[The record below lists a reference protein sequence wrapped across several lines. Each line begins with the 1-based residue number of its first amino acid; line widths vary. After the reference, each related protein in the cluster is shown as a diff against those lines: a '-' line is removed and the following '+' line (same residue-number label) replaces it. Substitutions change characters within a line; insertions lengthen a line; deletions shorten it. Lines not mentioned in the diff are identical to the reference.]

1 MAQTERKTTQKKQR
15 HWGRK
20 FLLLLI
26 LTGVILVGVQNKDKT
41 EASDHGLQ
49 NQIEQDDRVKSEE
62 IPKEENLST
71 AEKLKVIQ
79 TSGNYPE
86 AMISFANHY
95 QEAVDYVYEYP
106 ELKNTQSE
114 IDLSAETTA
123 EWVPL
128 LMQWDARW
136 GYLPYGD
143 GLLGYT
149 GCGPVALSM
158 VALYLTKDPQW
169 TPVRIADMAVE
180 QGYCV
185 PGNGSSWDLI
195 REGSRQL
202 GLQARAIPLKQEAIQ
217 AELDQDHPI
226 IVVVGPGTFTRS
238 GHFLV
243 IIGYDETGFFI
254 NDPNSYENSCQTW
267 SYESLQSEIK
277 DLWAISKP

>member
-1 MAQTERKTTQKKQR
+1 MAQTERSNRKR
-15 HWGRK
+15 RRWGRRA
-20 FLLLLI
+20 LLLLI
-26 LTGVILVGVQNKDKT
+26 LGGIIFAGIQHQSRIET
-41 EASDHGLQ
+41 SDQGLW
-49 NQIEQDDRVKSEE
+49 NQMEQDGRVKSGDIPEE
-62 IPKEENLST
+62 EHLSNQ
-71 AEKLKVIQ
+71 EKLEVIQ

-86 AMISFANHY
+86 AMIDFAGNY
-95 QEAVDYVYEYP
+95 PEAVDYVYEYP
-106 ELKNTQSE
+106 RRKDVRPE
-114 IDLSAETTA
+114 IDLSAETTS

-136 GYLPYGD
+136 GYLPYGE

-185 PGNGSSWDLI
+185 PGSGSSWDLI

-202 GLQARAIPLKQEAIQ
+202 GLAARTIPLKEAVLRG
-217 AELDQDHPI
+217 ELDLDHPI
-226 IVVVGPGTFTRS
+226 IAVVGPGVFTRS
-238 GHFLV
+238 GHFIV
-243 IIGYDETGFFI
+243 IIGYDETGFLI
-254 NDPNSYENSCQTW
+254 NDPNSYENSCQIW
-267 SYESLQSEIK
+267 SYESLQSEIR